1 MFSVPIY
8 YKQLFELTIPNHWK
22 SIFSSFSKQK
32 MINNNN
38 ELTTTTNWNHLSTI
52 TLWVYPKAITLYE
65 TDSIS
70 III

>member
-8 YKQLFELTIPNHWK
+8 YKQLFELTISNHWK

-38 ELTTTTNWNHLSTI
+38 ELTTTATTKLKSFKHNNTQYI
-52 TLWVYPKAITLYE
+52 PKQ
-65 TDSIS
+65 
-70 III
+70 